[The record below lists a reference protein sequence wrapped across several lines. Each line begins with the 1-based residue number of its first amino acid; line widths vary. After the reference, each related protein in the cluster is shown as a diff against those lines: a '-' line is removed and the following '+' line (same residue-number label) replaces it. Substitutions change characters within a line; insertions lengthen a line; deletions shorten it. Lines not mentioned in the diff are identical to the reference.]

1 MSELIFWICGLV
13 GNLAFAFKSSFQVVN
28 CFKSKS
34 TAGLSLG
41 MIIFDF
47 IGNMCCAAYIWGTT
61 GFTVWLQFVNYG
73 FATLFLIILL
83 VMKYTYKTGCTN
95 SIK

>member
-1 MSELIFWICGLV
+1 MINIIYWLCGLI
-13 GNLAFAFKSSFQVVN
+13 GNLAFAFKSSFQVKN
-28 CFKSKS
+28 CYKTKS

-47 IGNMCCAAYIWGTT
+47 IGNICCATYIWGTT

-83 VMKYTYKTGCTN
+83 IMKLKYK
-95 SIK
+95 SK